1 MNIASSASCVLA
13 PVAAAGSAPPVIVI
27 MLAIAP
33 PTKKPF
39 ANGWR
44 MLRER

>member
-1 MNIASSASCVLA
+1 MKIGTVASSWVGQC
-13 PVAAAGSAPPVIVI
+13 PPGTRPPEMSI

-44 MLRER
+44 MFRER